1 MAITVVWLKR
11 DLRLAD
17 HEPLLQAA
25 NTGLPVLLLY
35 SFEPILLN
43 DPHYSSRHW
52 SFVAQSLK
60 DMKAKL
66 PNGALLCVEQNMLE
80 LLEQVHQ
87 TQQIK
92 YLFSHQEIGLKST
105 FDRDFEVAAWCTKN
119 DVSWHESATGA
130 VIRGKTNRQ
139 GWDKNWDRYMRTD
152 IQPINLAQINWFQ
165 LTDSVEQSEQ
175 IMDSYILPQQ
185 FQHGGESAAWH
196 TLQSFFTKRG
206 QKYAYNLSSPSSS
219 QIHCSRFSPYLA
231 WGNLSLRQVYQQVL
245 AHWNK
250 PGWRQSMIALSSR
263 LHWHCHFIQ
272 KFESECEMEFRAVN
286 RGYETLPRKTDA
298 QGQTWLQAWQQ
309 GKTGIPMVDACMRCL
324 LQTGYI
330 NFRMRAMLVSFL
342 CHHLQLDWRLGVK
355 HLAQV
360 FLDFEPGIHYSQ
372 FQMQAGVTGIN
383 TIRIYN
389 PVKQGLDKDPDGTF
403 VKHWVPEL
411 QAIPETLVHTPWLL
425 TDMEQAMFGI
435 TLGEDYPEPLVDI
448 DQSYK
453 QAQELLWSW
462 KNKPKVVMEKQR
474 ILQRHVR
481 AAGG

>member
-1 MAITVVWLKR
+1 MAISVVWLKR

-17 HEPLLQAA
+17 HEPLLRAA
-25 NTGLPVLLLY
+25 NSGLPVLLLY
-35 SFEPILLN
+35 SFEPMLLN
-43 DPHYSSRHW
+43 DSHYSARHW

-60 DMKAKL
+60 GMKAKL
-66 PNGALLCVEQNMLE
+66 PSGSLLCFEQDIKS
-80 LLEQVHQ
+80 LLTEIHQ
-87 TQQIK
+87 NHHIQ
-92 YLFSHQEIGLKST
+92 YLFSHQEVGLKNT
-105 FDRDFEVAAWCTKN
+105 FDRAIDVANWYESN
-119 DVSWHESATGA
+119 GVNWFESATGA
-130 VIRGKTNRQ
+130 VVRGKVNRI
-139 GWDKNWDRYMRTD
+139 GWDNNWDKQMRAN
-152 IQPINLAQINWFQ
+152 IQPIDLTKVNW
-165 LTDSVEQSEQ
+165 LKLKDKVERSEQ
-175 IMDSYILPQQ
+175 LLDSYILPQQ

-206 QKYAYNLSSPSSS
+206 QKYAYNLSSPSNS
-219 QIHCSRFSPYLA
+219 QVHCSRLSPYLA

-245 AHWNK
+245 ANWNK
-250 PGWRQSMIALSSR
+250 PGWRQSMIAFSSR

-272 KFESECEMEFRAVN
+272 KFESECDMEFRAGN
-286 RGYETLPRKTDA
+286 RGYESLPRKSGEQA
-298 QGQTWLQAWQQ
+298 QQWLQAWQQ
-309 GKTGIPMVDACMRCL
+309 GNTGVPMVDACMRCL
-324 LQTGYI
+324 LKTGYL

-389 PVKQGLDKDPDGTF
+389 PVKQGLEKDSKGEF
-403 VKHWVPEL
+403 IKHWVPEL

-425 TDMEQAMFGI
+425 TEMEQAMFGI
-435 TLGEDYPEPLVDI
+435 TLGEDYPTPLVDV

-462 KNKPKVVMEKQR
+462 KNKPKVVIEKQR

-481 AAGG
+481 TTGN